1 MKALSAKITLAIAC
15 VISTAGLFGQ
25 PSSAWAN
32 SESPLTPAQAQR
44 LSRDLI
50 PSRSQDFFQGGQER
64 IEREIVILLQRQ
76 RSEGEPILKIRNDE
90 INEINQLPQAEID
103 SLPSLL
109 SPNPQF

>member
-25 PSSAWAN
+25 PTSAWA
-32 SESPLTPAQAQR
+32 SESPVTPAQAQR

-50 PSRSQDFFQGGQER
+50 PSRSQDFFQEGQER

-76 RSEGEPILKIRNDE
+76 RSEGEPILNIRNDE
-90 INEINQLPQAEID
+90 INEINQLPQAEIE

-109 SPNPQF
+109 SPNQQF

>member
-1 MKALSAKITLAIAC
+1 MKPISTKVILAIAC

-50 PSRSQDFFQGGQER
+50 PSRSQDFFQEGQER

-76 RSEGEPILKIRNDE
+76 GSEDEPILKIRNNE
-90 INEINQLPQAEID
+90 INEINQLPQADIE

-109 SPNPQF
+109 PLNQ

>member
-1 MKALSAKITLAIAC
+1 MKPISTKVILAIAC

-50 PSRSQDFFQGGQER
+50 PSPSQNFFQEGQER
-64 IEREIVILLQRQ
+64 LEREIVILLQRQ
-76 RSEGEPILKIRNDE
+76 RSEGQPILKIRNNE
-90 INEINQLPQAEID
+90 INEINQLPQADIE

-109 SPNPQF
+109 PLNQ